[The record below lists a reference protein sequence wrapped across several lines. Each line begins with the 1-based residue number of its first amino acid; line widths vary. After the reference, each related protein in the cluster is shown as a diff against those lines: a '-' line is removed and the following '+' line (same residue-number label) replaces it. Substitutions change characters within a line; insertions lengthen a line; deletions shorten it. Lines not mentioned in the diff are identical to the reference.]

1 MNSTDHVSAA
11 SAESR
16 KRMAGKQILQVYSVS
31 VKKEVKCCKFKTEKQ
46 IEFMG
51 EKLHPEV
58 CGDVFSRRSP
68 WTSSFAS
75 INPHEKSPAR
85 NPRSPLPTN
94 TTQNSGNLQWA
105 LIFWGEKCCIF
116 CCCCLETPKC
126 QSFPATFPSL

>member
-75 INPHEKSPAR
+75 INNVLRRKAQPEIPDLPFPQTPHK
-85 NPRSPLPTN
+85 T
-94 TTQNSGNLQWA
+94 
-105 LIFWGEKCCIF
+105 
-116 CCCCLETPKC
+116 LETSNEP
-126 QSFPATFPSL
+126 